1 MQSVPRRAEQKQR
14 SAGQTAKA
22 AVRNSVQREPDLVL
36 PKKQNSGNSVSEKT
50 ESVIRREFDRNTEQP
65 DSSVSDAGKKPE
77 PVKAPQASFGQNGF
91 MGIGPSPSVNHFPG
105 VQPGLIQREPL
116 DNFEPNIIQR
126 EPLTENETEN
136 DTSSDLQEVK
146 DDIEEARV
154 PVTPMQLDR
163 LADKLVPR
171 IKRLMRAEMERSV
184 FR

>member
-1 MQSVPRRAEQKQR
+1 MYIYMEKKFGHYGYIFLILFLYIFDFIMRDYSWVKLKFLMD
-14 SAGQTAKA
+14 AKSIP
-22 AVRNSVQREPDLVL
+22 VFKIMLSIGIIGCLLVIICFII
-36 PKKQNSGNSVSEKT
+36 VS
-50 ESVIRREFDRNTEQP
+50 N
-65 DSSVSDAGKKPE
+65 
-77 PVKAPQASFGQNGF
+77 APC
-91 MGIGPSPSVNHFPG
+91 
-105 VQPGLIQREPL
+105 
-116 DNFEPNIIQR
+116 NII
-126 EPLTENETEN
+126 ENITKIDNKYLYKGTNKEIDFFMTENETEN